1 MPLVT
6 RNMPILDEL
15 AVFATIAR
23 KTLYLAAPRYVE
35 PGWAVLTAG
44 TQKSILVEGGKSA
57 ERP

>member
-15 AVFATIAR
+15 AVSATIGK

-44 TQKSILVEGGKSA
+44 TQKSMLIEGGKSA
-57 ERP
+57 EQP